1 MNSYFFLKKKKKGKH
16 EGITSASQKKKKK
29 HRKLPALVI
38 QLKYVALRVY
48 TKLSNYT
55 ALHLLLT
62 CFIILV
68 IPPVFFPQDVFGYDN
83 PISLE
88 IELSERK
95 QGQRQGGCS
104 QDWREEGKGK
114 ESP

>member
-1 MNSYFFLKKKKKGKH
+1 MNSYFFLKKKKKGKN

-29 HRKLPALVI
+29 KHRKLPALLI
-38 QLKYVALRVY
+38 QLNYVALRVY

-68 IPPVFFPQDVFGYDN
+68 IPPVFFPRMFLDMII
-83 PISLE
+83 PLA
-88 IELSERK
+88 LK
-95 QGQRQGGCS
+95 
-104 QDWREEGKGK
+104 
-114 ESP
+114 

>member
-1 MNSYFFLKKKKKGKH
+1 MKVLH
-16 EGITSASQKKKKK
+16 QHLKKKKK

>member
-1 MNSYFFLKKKKKGKH
+1 MKVLHQHLKKKKK
-16 EGITSASQKKKKK
+16 TQKTPCP
-29 HRKLPALVI
+29 RDTVKLCGFKSLHKAQ
-38 QLKYVALRVY
+38 QLHSPSPFTDLFYY
-48 TKLSNYT
+48 PGYS
-55 ALHLLLT
+55 T
-62 CFIILV
+62 C
-68 IPPVFFPQDVFGYDN
+68 FFPQDVFGYDN

>member
-1 MNSYFFLKKKKKGKH
+1 MYYFFLLKKKKKENIKVLH
-16 EGITSASQKKKKK
+16 QHLKKKKK
-29 HRKLPALVI
+29 HRKLPAIVI
-38 QLKYVALRVY
+38 QLKYAALRVY

-55 ALHLLLT
+55 ALHLLLA